1 MVFTEVNSTTI
12 KVGESAMNAVEQC
25 YWCAVA
31 NSFVLDWLLRQSVA
45 STLNMFY
52 LYQLPVPR
60 LPSSDKRCTSI
71 ARRAARLICVDPVY
85 DDLARDVGFNSH
97 KDGAH
102 AAAERAQLR
111 AELDG
116 LIAHLYGLDEDE
128 FAHILKTFP
137 LVPEP
142 AKVAALNAWRDV
154 QKGLMS

>member
-1 MVFTEVNSTTI
+1 M
-12 KVGESAMNAVEQC
+12 
-25 YWCAVA
+25 
-31 NSFVLDWLLRQSVA
+31 
-45 STLNMFY
+45 
-52 LYQLPVPR
+52 
-60 LPSSDKRCTSI
+60 
-71 ARRAARLICVDPVY
+71 DPVY